1 MSTDS
6 FVHLHVHTEY
16 SMLDGAAK
24 NGKMFA
30 EVERLGM
37 PAVAMSDHG
46 NMFGAYEFFQISKKS
61 PVKPIIGIEA
71 YVAPSSRHNRKPEF
85 WATAGSRNTD
95 DASGEGGK
103 DVSGGGRYTHM
114 TMWAENAQ
122 GLRNLFRLSSLASI
136 EGYYMKPRMDREII
150 AQHSAGIIATTGC
163 PSGEVQTRLRLG
175 QFDEAIKAASAYQD
189 IFGKEN
195 YFLELMDHGLD
206 IERTVREDLLR
217 IAKQL
222 DIPLLATNDSHYV
235 TEDQADAHDNLLCVG
250 VGKNK
255 DDPNRFKFNGSG
267 YYIKSSEEMRSL
279 FGELPAACDNT
290 LLIAERIQPY
300 DEVFNYVDQMPQFDV
315 PEGETQASWL
325 RKECD
330 RGLELRYG
338 SNPPADV
345 LERLDMELSVISPLG
360 FDSYFLVVADICKY
374 ARDNGIPVG
383 PGRGSAAGSL
393 VAYLTRITEL
403 DPIEHGL
410 LFERFLNPERVSP
423 PDVDIDFDDR
433 QRDQMVRYVSEKYGD
448 AYTAQ
453 VNTFGT
459 IKAKAAVKD
468 ASRILGFPFAM
479 GDRITKAMPPDVMG
493 KGVPL
498 ADMFNPEHPRYNEC
512 TEIRALYES
521 DPEVRRVVDTGMGIE
536 GLIRGTGVH
545 AAAVILSRTPLLD
558 LIPLH
563 RRDKDGVI
571 ITGFSYPQC
580 EEMGLIKMD
589 FLGLRNLGIIDHC
602 IKIIKENRGE
612 DVSTDNLPLDDKK
625 TYELLARGETLGV
638 FQLDGGPM
646 RALLKLMKPTEFA
659 DLSAVSALYR
669 PGPMGMNS
677 HINYALRKNGQQDI
691 EPIHPELEEPL
702 KEVLGPTYGLIVY
715 QEQVQLAA
723 RVLAG
728 YTLGGA
734 DLLRRAMGKKKKEVL
749 DKEFIPF
756 QDGMRKNGYSDE
768 AIKAVWDVLVPFA
781 GYAFNKSHSAAYGL
795 VSYHT
800 AYLKANYP
808 AEYMAALLTSVGDDK
823 DKMGVYLSETR
834 RMGIKVLSPD
844 VNESAVEFTAVGEDI
859 RFGLTAVRNV
869 GANVVESLMKTRKAK
884 GKYTSFQDF
893 LSKVEIVVCNKRTI
907 DSLIKAGAFDSLGH
921 SRKSLC
927 AVHETAVDAVIGLK
941 RQEANGQFDLFGG
954 GSDEPDDKPA
964 VGLDFKLSDDEWP
977 RKQLLSTEREML
989 GLYVSSHPLD
999 GAEHILARNRDMSI
1013 ADLVGSGQT
1022 EGFVKLAGL
1031 ITGVDRRI
1039 NKGGNPWAIVTIS
1052 DHDASIEVLYFPK
1065 NYLLF
1070 AQEFI
1075 EDNAVSIRGR
1085 INERDGAL
1093 SVFGE
1098 ELIPL
1103 DISAAEH
1110 GGKPPVILKVHE
1122 RRITPDLVR
1131 RLKSAMLAHPGDV
1144 EVRLR
1149 MENRL
1154 GGSTLMRLNPTVE
1167 NNNAFASEIK
1177 VLLGPDSWVV

>member
-1 MSTDS
+1 
-6 FVHLHVHTEY
+6 
-16 SMLDGAAK
+16 MLDGAAK

-30 EVERLGM
+30 EVERLRM

-46 NMFGAYEFFQISKKS
+46 NMFGAYEFFQTSKKH

-71 YVAPSSRHNRKPEF
+71 YVAPSTRHSRKPEF
-85 WATAGSRNTD
+85 WAGTGQRNTD
-95 DASGEGGK
+95 DTAGEGGK

-114 TMWAENAQ
+114 TMWAQNAQ

-136 EGYYMKPRMDREII
+136 EGYYMKPRMDRELIS
-150 AQHSAGIIATTGC
+150 QYSEGIIATTGC

-255 DDPNRFKFNGSG
+255 DDPNRFKFNGTG
-267 YYIKSSEEMRSL
+267 YYLKSAEEMRAL

-290 LLIAERIQPY
+290 LLIAERIEPY
-300 DEVFNYVDQMPQFDV
+300 DEVFGYVDQMPQFDV

-325 RKECD
+325 RKECEK
-330 RGLELRYG
+330 GLHLRYG
-338 SNPPADV
+338 ANPPQEV
-345 LERLDMELSVISPLG
+345 LDRLDMELSVISPLG

-403 DPIEHGL
+403 DPLEHGL

-433 QRDQMVRYVSEKYGD
+433 QRDQMVRYVSEKYG
-448 AYTAQ
+448 AEYTAQ

-468 ASRILGFPFAM
+468 AARILGFPFSM

-498 ADMFNPEHPRYNEC
+498 ADLFNPEHPRYNEGM
-512 TEIRALYES
+512 EIRALYES
-521 DPEVRRVVDTGMGIE
+521 DPEVKRVVDTGMGIE

-580 EEMGLIKMD
+580 EDMGLIKMD
-589 FLGLRNLGIIDHC
+589 FLGLRNLGIIDHA
-602 IKIIKENRGE
+602 IKIIKENRGADVRTE
-612 DVSTDNLPLDDKK
+612 DMPLDDPK
-625 TYELLARGETLGV
+625 TYELLARGDTLGV

-677 HINYALRKNGQQDI
+677 HINYALRKN
-691 EPIHPELEEPL
+691 
-702 KEVLGPTYGLIVY
+702 
-715 QEQVQLAA
+715 
-723 RVLAG
+723 
-728 YTLGGA
+728 
-734 DLLRRAMGKKKKEVL
+734 
-749 DKEFIPF
+749 
-756 QDGMRKNGYSDE
+756 
-768 AIKAVWDVLVPFA
+768 
-781 GYAFNKSHSAAYGL
+781 
-795 VSYHT
+795 
-800 AYLKANYP
+800 
-808 AEYMAALLTSVGDDK
+808 
-823 DKMGVYLSETR
+823 
-834 RMGIKVLSPD
+834 
-844 VNESAVEFTAVGEDI
+844 
-859 RFGLTAVRNV
+859 
-869 GANVVESLMKTRKAK
+869 
-884 GKYTSFQDF
+884 
-893 LSKVEIVVCNKRTI
+893 
-907 DSLIKAGAFDSLGH
+907 
-921 SRKSLC
+921 
-927 AVHETAVDAVIGLK
+927 
-941 RQEANGQFDLFGG
+941 
-954 GSDEPDDKPA
+954 
-964 VGLDFKLSDDEWP
+964 
-977 RKQLLSTEREML
+977 
-989 GLYVSSHPLD
+989 
-999 GAEHILARNRDMSI
+999 
-1013 ADLVGSGQT
+1013 
-1022 EGFVKLAGL
+1022 
-1031 ITGVDRRI
+1031 
-1039 NKGGNPWAIVTIS
+1039 
-1052 DHDASIEVLYFPK
+1052 
-1065 NYLLF
+1065 
-1070 AQEFI
+1070 
-1075 EDNAVSIRGR
+1075 
-1085 INERDGAL
+1085 
-1093 SVFGE
+1093 
-1098 ELIPL
+1098 
-1103 DISAAEH
+1103 
-1110 GGKPPVILKVHE
+1110 
-1122 RRITPDLVR
+1122 
-1131 RLKSAMLAHPGDV
+1131 
-1144 EVRLR
+1144 
-1149 MENRL
+1149 
-1154 GGSTLMRLNPTVE
+1154 
-1167 NNNAFASEIK
+1167 
-1177 VLLGPDSWVV
+1177 